1 MANINVKVNSDFDL
15 LLKKYSKEFTAANAK
30 AITAT
35 INEVIKYT
43 LPSSPTSKGTAK
55 QQKDAN
61 FDFNKLSASKAVGA
75 INENIKQ
82 LRKRIKQDI
91 LGGTTKAAI
100 PSAIPANEKGIIAR
114 GTKQGVIKAGF
125 VVLRQSKSKKK
136 KNVKIIQPALF
147 TSDVNALIKH
157 IVAATAL
164 YKKSNVAR
172 RLKRKG
178 TKIMW
183 IDSKD
188 TAIKAAEIM
197 SRDAGALLSGWR
209 GLQNKVLAIKGI
221 ASGDKTDILSKVLV
235 NTNQKKNKGQGTIK
249 QTDDVIN
256 IRATNTNV
264 EKPVYSYQ
272 QSVVD
277 STLKINLKKHLEN
290 EIKFFIKKVEKE
302 MKKES
307 KLKK

>member
-15 LLKKYSKEFTAANAK
+15 LLKKYSKEFTVANAK

-114 GTKQGVIKAGF
+114 GTKQGMIKAGY
-125 VVLRQSKSKKK
+125 VVLRQKKSKK

-157 IVAATAL
+157 IVGATAL
-164 YKKSNVAR
+164 YKTKGVAR

-178 TKIMW
+178 SKIMW

-221 ASGDKTDILSKVLV
+221 KSGDKTDILAQVLI

-249 QTDDVIN
+249 QTEDVIN

-264 EKPVYSYQ
+264 EKPVRNYQ
-272 QSVVD
+272 QNVVD
-277 STLKINLKKHLEN
+277 ATLKTNLKKHLEN
-290 EIKFFIKKVEKE
+290 EINHFIKKVHKE